1 MGLLK
6 GVIQRHTANVVID
19 RNWTKDFDDWYR
31 GLVSKNDSH
40 VKFFSGVLLG
50 VYDIKFDSEDSNYIW
65 DILLEAE
72 EEVLEKDLLT
82 LPNIQAN
89 WEVISSGVNHAFLA
103 MMYLV
108 ATSKLDDKEKK
119 SIILRLIVL
128 LQFKFITSRH
138 FNDWTYLANK
148 EIALATY
155 DSLSNQFKLKQYASW
170 KEYLHD
176 RAVEVYIGGDRR
188 KDFMTILTEF
198 DDDEALVRIISGISS
213 NIGKVLNRWNVA
225 YYAAREN
232 GTRLSL
238 TSNLGSDGEG
248 GSIVKDLDGVSRY
261 RVYSESNIGNKTTFV
276 NKELIEVIIKTARLK
291 QKDFEALLVFISA
304 RYELDNDTG
313 KFAIGAL
320 TYGLNRLLERKDLR
334 DIAGVYRYL
343 ANAYGNNRSTS
354 QTLENIRERGLKI
367 LKESGYPNPKESV
380 VTVVCCYVV
389 IWALLKQ

>member
-119 SIILRLIVL
+119 SISL
-128 LQFKFITSRH
+128 L
-138 FNDWTYLANK
+138 L
-148 EIALATY
+148 LAT
-155 DSLSNQFKLKQYASW
+155 SM
-170 KEYLHD
+170 
-176 RAVEVYIGGDRR
+176 IG
-188 KDFMTILTEF
+188 
-198 DDDEALVRIISGISS
+198 RI
-213 NIGKVLNRWNVA
+213 
-225 YYAAREN
+225 
-232 GTRLSL
+232 
-238 TSNLGSDGEG
+238 
-248 GSIVKDLDGVSRY
+248 
-261 RVYSESNIGNKTTFV
+261 
-276 NKELIEVIIKTARLK
+276 
-291 QKDFEALLVFISA
+291 
-304 RYELDNDTG
+304 
-313 KFAIGAL
+313 
-320 TYGLNRLLERKDLR
+320 
-334 DIAGVYRYL
+334 
-343 ANAYGNNRSTS
+343 
-354 QTLENIRERGLKI
+354 
-367 LKESGYPNPKESV
+367 
-380 VTVVCCYVV
+380 
-389 IWALLKQ
+389 